1 VERAMTHFF
10 LTIVILGLASVI
22 TQKIEVLKKYRIPV
36 SLSSSLI
43 VLSLFTAIPEWK
55 TLPIYTTWKSWPSIF
70 IALIFA
76 ALFLERS
83 EDKQITS
90 EFKESLG
97 ETILVWITIVGQ
109 MVVGLALCLFLFKP
123 FFNLPLA
130 FTSVLETGFAGGHGT
145 AVAMNQSYIDNGLP
159 NGQEYGLF
167 SATVGLILGIVGG
180 IIIIK
185 RERGSG
191 VVKEEEHEKFNLD
204 PVRVII
210 TLTLIFG
217 AFLLGSLMKD
227 NILVLLENI
236 SDASPVAIL
245 KRLVPSLPLFV
256 YALIGGVLVKAF
268 LKLIRHQHLIH
279 NGIINLA
286 SNVFMELLIFA
297 GIASIDMK
305 VISDAIIP
313 LGILFTVGF
322 IWNLF
327 CHYYIRTRLVK
338 DEYSFELSLINFG
351 MVNGTTGI
359 GLMLMKMVDPE
370 CKTKALKVY
379 AEAAPFTSPFI
390 GGGVLTLSLPYILNI
405 VNPYLVLFIFIVALV
420 CLYFAGVQMKKKYL

>member
-1 VERAMTHFF
+1 MIHFF
-10 LTIVILGLASVI
+10 ITIVILGIASVV
-22 TQKIEVLKKYRIPV
+22 TQKIDILKRYRIPV
-36 SLSSSLI
+36 SLTSSLI
-43 VLSLFTAIPEWK
+43 VLAFFTGFPSLKE
-55 TLPIYTTWKSWPSIF
+55 LPIYATWKTWPSIF

-83 EDKQITS
+83 EGKQVTS
-90 EFKESLG
+90 EIRESLG
-97 ETILVWITIVGQ
+97 ETYLVWITIVGQ
-109 MVVGLALCLFLFKP
+109 MVVGLFLSLILFKP

-180 IIIIK
+180 IILIR
-185 RERGSG
+185 RERGAG
-191 VVKEEEHEKFNLD
+191 IVKEEEGDKLNLD
-204 PVRVII
+204 PLKVII

-217 AFLLGSLMKD
+217 AFLIGSLLKE
-227 NILVLLENI
+227 NILHLLDYI
-236 SDASPVAIL
+236 QADSFLSIL
-245 KRLVPSLPLFV
+245 KRLIPSLPLFV

-268 LKLIRHQHLIH
+268 LKLIQQENLIE
-279 NGIINLA
+279 NSIINLA
-286 SNVFMELLIFA
+286 SNVFMELLIFS

-305 VISDAIIP
+305 VISDAIVP
-313 LGILFTVGF
+313 LAILFSIGF
-322 IWNLF
+322 IWNVF
-327 CHYYIRTRLVK
+327 CHYYVRPKLIK

-370 CKTKALKVY
+370 CKTKAL
-379 AEAAPFTSPFI
+379 
-390 GGGVLTLSLPYILNI
+390 
-405 VNPYLVLFIFIVALV
+405 
-420 CLYFAGVQMKKKYL
+420 

>member
-1 VERAMTHFF
+1 MSHFF
-10 LTIVILGLASVI
+10 ITIVILGLTSVI
-22 TQKIEVLKKYRIPV
+22 TNKIEVLRKYRIPV
-36 SLSSSLI
+36 SLTSSLI
-43 VLSLFTAIPEWK
+43 VLAVFTTVPEWK
-55 TLPIYTTWKSWPSIF
+55 LMPIYATWKTWPGIF

-76 ALFLERS
+76 ALFLERNEGKHIS
-83 EDKQITS
+83 TNY
-90 EFKESLG
+90 KEWLG
-97 ETILVWITIVGQ
+97 ETALVWITILGQ
-109 MVVGLALCLFLFKP
+109 SVVGLILCIFLFKP
-123 FFNLPLA
+123 FFDLPLA

-145 AVAMNQSYIDNGLP
+145 AVAMNQTFIDNGLA

-180 IIIIK
+180 IILIK

-191 VVKEEEHEKFNLD
+191 TVQEEEEKISVE
-204 PVRVII
+204 PIKVII

-217 AFLLGSLMKD
+217 AFLIGSFIKD
-227 NILVLLENI
+227 NVISLLDYI
-236 SDASPVAIL
+236 SDGSVFAIL

-256 YALIGGVLVKAF
+256 YALIGGVILKTF
-268 LKLIRHQHLIH
+268 LKIIKHEFLIN

-286 SNVFMELLIFA
+286 SNIFMELLIFS

-313 LGILFTVGF
+313 LGILFSCGF
-322 IWNLF
+322 CWNIF
-327 CHYYIRTRLVK
+327 CHFIVRPKLIK

-359 GLMLMKMVDPE
+359 GLMLMKMVDPD

-390 GGGVLTLSLPYILNI
+390 GGGVLTLSLPYLLNI
-405 VNPYLVLFIFIVALV
+405 FNPYLVLIVLILFLSAM
-420 CLYFAGVQMKKKYL
+420 YFAGIWSKKKYL

>member
-1 VERAMTHFF
+1 MNHFF
-10 LTIVILGLASVI
+10 LTIVILGIASVI
-22 TQKIEVLKKYRIPV
+22 TQKIDVLKRYRIPV
-36 SLSSSLI
+36 SLTSSLLI
-43 VLSLFTAIPEWK
+43 LVLFTGVPDLK
-55 TLPIYTTWKSWPSIF
+55 TLPIYSTWKTWPGIF

-83 EDKQITS
+83 EGKQITS
-90 EFKESLG
+90 EFRESLG
-97 ETILVWITIVGQ
+97 ETYLVWITIVGQ
-109 MVVGLALCLFLFKP
+109 MVVGLLLSLILFKP

-145 AVAMNQSYIDNGLP
+145 AVAMNQSYIDNGLL

-180 IIIIK
+180 IILIK
-185 RERGSG
+185 REKGSSE
-191 VVKEEEHEKFNLD
+191 VKEEDHEKLSLD
-204 PVRVII
+204 PVKVII

-217 AFLLGSLMKD
+217 AFLIGSLMKD
-227 NILVLLENI
+227 NVLHLLDYI
-236 SDASPVAIL
+236 SEDSMLAIL
-245 KRLVPSLPLFV
+245 KRLIPSLPLFV
-256 YALIGGVLVKAF
+256 YALIGGVLVKTF
-268 LKLIRHQHLIH
+268 LKLIKQEHLIE
-279 NGIINLA
+279 NSIINLA

-305 VISDAIIP
+305 VISDALVP
-313 LGILFTVGF
+313 LLILFTIGF
-322 IWNLF
+322 IWNVF
-327 CHYYIRTRLVK
+327 CHYYVRPKLIK

-390 GGGVLTLSLPYILNI
+390 GGGVITLSLPYIVNL
-405 VNPYLVLFIFIVALV
+405 VNPYLVLLILIISIGILFILGKKSKQRYLV
-420 CLYFAGVQMKKKYL
+420 

>member
-1 VERAMTHFF
+1 MIHFF
-10 LTIVILGLASVI
+10 ITIVILGLTSVI
-22 TQKIEVLKKYRIPV
+22 TNKIEILKKYRIPV
-36 SLSSSLI
+36 SLTSSLI
-43 VLSLFTAIPEWK
+43 VLAMFTGIPEWK
-55 TLPIYTTWKSWPSIF
+55 SLPIYATWKSWPGIF

-76 ALFLERS
+76 ALFLERNEGKHIS
-83 EDKQITS
+83 S
-90 EFKESLG
+90 NYKEWLG
-97 ETILVWITIVGQ
+97 ETALVWITILGQ
-109 MVVGLALCLFLFKP
+109 SVVGLTLCLFLFKP
-123 FFNLPLA
+123 FFDLPLA

-145 AVAMNQSYIDNGLP
+145 AVAMNQSFLDNGLP

-167 SATVGLILGIVGG
+167 SATVGLILGIIGG

-185 RERGSG
+185 RERGTG
-191 VVKEEEHEKFNLD
+191 IIVEEEDDK
-204 PVRVII
+204 VRVDPSRAII

-217 AFLLGSLMKD
+217 AFLIGSFMKD
-227 NILVLLENI
+227 NVINLLAYIGED
-236 SDASPVAIL
+236 SALAIL

-256 YALIGGVLVKAF
+256 YALIGGVILKSF
-268 LKLIRHQHLIH
+268 LKIIKQEHLI
-279 NGIINLA
+279 NNAVINLA
-286 SNVFMELLIFA
+286 SNVFMELLIFS

-313 LGILFTVGF
+313 LGILFSAGF
-322 IWNLF
+322 LWNVF
-327 CHYYIRTRLVK
+327 CHYYVRTKLIK

-390 GGGVLTLSLPYILNI
+390 GGGVLTLSLPYLLNI
-405 VNPYLVLFIFIVALV
+405 INPYLILFLFILIMLAMFYGGIWS
-420 CLYFAGVQMKKKYL
+420 KNKYLQ